1 MKKNNLFKFAILLL
15 TSFNAFIFA
24 EKDIEIPEIKFD
36 KFILDNGL
44 TVVVHEDRKVPM
56 VAVNVWYHVGSK
68 NEVEGKTGFAH
79 LFEHLMFNGT
89 ENYNNEF
96 FEPFE
101 KVGSTDQNGTT
112 NSDRTNYFQNV
123 PTNALD
129 LALWME
135 SERMGHIL
143 GVIDQEKLDEQRGV
157 VQNEKRQGENQPY
170 GKTWITIAKSAF
182 PKGHPYSWSTIG
194 SMEDLNAASM
204 DDVRNWFK
212 TYYGPNNAVLVLAG
226 DINLET
232 AKEKVEKFFGDIP
245 AGPTL
250 TKPKRW
256 IAKRAD
262 SKREI
267 MFDNVPQTR
276 IYKVWNVPEDGTR
289 EAEALSLAAAS
300 LSSGKNSPMYQE
312 LVYKTSLATSA
323 GAYYYGREIAGL
335 FVMYADVSPGGDAAE
350 VEKVMD
356 NTLAD
361 FLRKGPNATALKN
374 IRTEVVSGLI
384 FGLQRIGGFGGKS
397 DILATYE
404 TFYDDPGAY
413 KDIYEMYMS
422 IPRTEIKNIS
432 KDWLSSGEYTLLIQ
446 PEEKRS
452 IVESSVDR
460 SKGVPYP
467 SSSSV
472 QDIIDNLGK
481 SFPNI
486 EKRTLNNG
494 AELYVAERNDLP
506 IVELEIMFDG
516 GYAIESDET
525 LGFVNFTMSMM
536 DEGTE
541 KYNALEFDEKESSL
555 GAGIGFGSSLDT
567 TYASLSSLK
576 ANISDSLKLFK
587 EGLLNPIFPEVEIE
601 RTKKQWLASIDQ
613 SLNNPSA
620 MANMAIRPIIFGS
633 DHPYGKASSMGTK
646 KTISSLKRE
655 NLMEMHK
662 VLTNPANASIIV
674 VGDIS
679 VDEAE
684 KLLNTEFQNWNSY
697 ENKININLPEV
708 SSPQNSRVYLL
719 NKPNAVQSYILA
731 GQLLPPTNSGDDIV
745 IDYMNYAIAGSFTS
759 RLNMNLR
766 EDKSWSYGVRT
777 GTGSGKGQRLML
789 MRAPVQTD
797 KTIPAIQEILREYN
811 EYISTNPI
819 TNDELEK
826 IKNSRLQRMPSQYE
840 TLGSLLGAIENI
852 IKYDRGFD
860 YLGKLAAARE
870 NISLQEVRDASLTYI
885 KPNTWT
891 WVIVGDLS
899 KIQQDI
905 EALEIGNVEVIEL

>member
-1 MKKNNLFKFAILLL
+1 
-15 TSFNAFIFA
+15 
-24 EKDIEIPEIKFD
+24 
-36 KFILDNGL
+36 
-44 TVVVHEDRKVPM
+44 
-56 VAVNVWYHVGSK
+56 
-68 NEVEGKTGFAH
+68 
-79 LFEHLMFNGT
+79 
-89 ENYNNEF
+89 
-96 FEPFE
+96 
-101 KVGSTDQNGTT
+101 
-112 NSDRTNYFQNV
+112 
-123 PTNALD
+123 
-129 LALWME
+129 
-135 SERMGHIL
+135 
-143 GVIDQEKLDEQRGV
+143 
-157 VQNEKRQGENQPY
+157 
-170 GKTWITIAKSAF
+170 
-182 PKGHPYSWSTIG
+182 
-194 SMEDLNAASM
+194 MEDLNAASM

-432 KDWLSSGEYTLLIQ
+432 KEWLSSGEYTLLIQ

-655 NLMEMHK
+655 NLMEMHR

-852 IKYDRGFD
+852 VKYDRGFD

-870 NISLQEVRDASLTYI
+870 NISLQEVRDASVTYI